1 MQEEKK
7 LFVRKATGLVREI
20 GVGTAVL
27 IAIANVVGLGWQ
39 KRVFQATGWSP
50 VGESTFLLGI
60 HPVVM
65 AFAITGIIVL
75 ISLYCFSMLAAAM
88 PRSGGGYI
96 FISRILN
103 PGLGFVA
110 TWLQFL
116 AVAVSYG
123 LIAVATMEAVWLFGG
138 LAGLSLPGW
147 ITSPVGLFFWG
158 VLVIIIFSG
167 LAFYG
172 IKMTGRLLQWLFWIP
187 AVILVIVYIL
197 FIIATPE
204 TMEAG
209 VKSLFGVNASAY
221 TQAAIDQGMADT
233 AAKNTY
239 WAAVGSA
246 ILAAYWAYI
255 GYAAASFVAG
265 EVKEAHKSLPR
276 AMFTSGLVIIGIYMT
291 ISSLMARAAMMAGKV
306 GDFSLMSAIGFLNF
320 GGGSF
325 EDAGLSG
332 IGGWMP
338 VIAAIS
344 AAGRGFG
351 PSFMLLLVLFAAL
364 WVANDIPP
372 FILTSSRMIFAM
384 AFDRLLP
391 EGLAKVNE
399 KWHSP
404 VNAIIFVSLA
414 ALFGCAAEA
423 DLFGKGGIYLGEF
436 IHAIIN
442 PGGAIAAT
450 DLWDI
455 LFFLVVVIAAFYFP
469 IRKADIFERSPF
481 RASKLTTQ
489 IIAALA
495 IIGNLIAFYVV
506 AFDPHGW
513 NLRGIKNWATAAP
526 FAFSV
531 FLILLGLGIYYYY
544 SNKAKRTGIELT
556 TIFTEIPPD

>member
-27 IAIANVVGLGWQ
+27 IAICNVVGLGWQ
-39 KRVFQATGWSP
+39 KRVFQATGWTP
-50 VGESTFLLGI
+50 VGESKFLLGI

-65 AFAITGIIVL
+65 AFAITGIIILV
-75 ISLYCFSMLAAAM
+75 SLYCFSMLSAAM

-96 FISRILN
+96 HISRILN
-103 PGLGFVA
+103 PGLGFIA

-116 AVAVSYG
+116 AVSVSYG
-123 LIAVATMEAVWLFGG
+123 LIAVATLEAVWLFGG
-138 LAGLSLPGW
+138 LAGISLPAW
-147 ITSPVGLFFWG
+147 LTSPYGLFFSG
-158 VLVIIIFSG
+158 VLILIIFSS
-167 LAFYG
+167 LAFFG
-172 IKMTGRLLQWLFWIP
+172 IKMTGKLLQWLFWVP
-187 AVILVIVYIL
+187 AVILLIVYIL
-197 FIIATPE
+197 FIVATP
-204 TMEAG
+204 TAMEAG
-209 VKSLFGVNASAY
+209 VKNLFGASASAY
-221 TQAAIDQGMADT
+221 TQAAIDQGMADI

-239 WAAVGSA
+239 WSAVGSA

-291 ISSLMARAAMMAGKV
+291 ISSLMARAAMMAGKI

-325 EDAGLSG
+325 ADAGLSG

-338 VIAAIS
+338 IVAGIS
-344 AAGRGFG
+344 ASGLGLPRA
-351 PSFMLLLVLFAAL
+351 FMFLLVIFAAF

-372 FILTSSRMIFAM
+372 FILTTSRMIFAM

-404 VNAIIFVSLA
+404 VNAIIFVSLVS
-414 ALFGCAAEA
+414 LFGCAAEA
-423 DLFGKGGIYLGEF
+423 DLFGKSGIYLGEF
-436 IHAIIN
+436 IHRIIN

-455 LFFLVVVIAAFYFP
+455 IFFLIVVIAAFYFP
-469 IRKADIFERSPF
+469 IKKPDIFERSPF

-489 IIAALA
+489 IIAAIA

-506 AFDPHGW
+506 AADPHGW
-513 NLRGIKNWATAAP
+513 NLFGITDWASAMP
-526 FAFSV
+526 FLFSV
-531 FLILLGLGIYYYY
+531 FLILVGLGIYLYY
-544 SNKAKRTGIELT
+544 SNIAKRTGVDLT

>member
-7 LFVRKATGLVREI
+7 LFTRKATGLVREI

-39 KRVFQATGWSP
+39 KRVFQATGWAP
-50 VGESTFLLGI
+50 VGESTFLFGI

-65 AFAITGIIVL
+65 AFAVTGIIILV
-75 ISLYCFSMLAAAM
+75 SLYCFSMLSAAM

-103 PGLGFVA
+103 PALGFVA
-110 TWLQFL
+110 TWLQFM

-123 LIAVATMEAVWLFGG
+123 LIAVATMEAVWLFAG
-138 LAGLSLPGW
+138 LAGVTLPGW
-147 ITSPVGLFFWG
+147 LTSPVGLFLWG
-158 VLVIIIFSG
+158 VLILVIFSG
-167 LAFYG
+167 IAFYG
-172 IKMTGRLLQWLFWIP
+172 IKLTGRLLQWLFWIP
-187 AVILVIVYIL
+187 AFILVIVYIL
-197 FIIATPE
+197 FIVATPG

-209 VKSLFGVNASAY
+209 VQSLFGSNASAY

-233 AAKNTY
+233 AAGNTY
-239 WAAVGSA
+239 WGAVGTA
-246 ILAAYWAYI
+246 MLAAYWAYI

-265 EVKEAHKSLPR
+265 EVKEAHKSLPK

-291 ISSLMARAAMMAGKV
+291 ISTLMARAAMLAGKV
-306 GDFSLMSAIGFLNF
+306 GDFSLMSAIGYLNF

-325 EDAGLSG
+325 ADAGLAK

-338 VIAAIS
+338 VVAAIS

-351 PSFMLLLVLFAAL
+351 PAFMWILILFAAL

-384 AFDRLLP
+384 AFDRVLP
-391 EGLAKVNE
+391 DKLAKVNE

-404 VNAIIFVSLA
+404 VNAIIFVSLVA
-414 ALFGCAAEA
+414 IFGCAAEA
-423 DLFGKGGIYLGEF
+423 DLFGKSGIYLGEF
-436 IHAIIN
+436 IHSIIN

-450 DLWDI
+450 DIWDAI
-455 LFFLVVVIAAFYFP
+455 FFLIVCTAAFYFP
-469 IRKADIFERSPF
+469 IKKPDIFERSPF
-481 RASKLTTQ
+481 RASKTTTQ

-495 IIGNLIAFYVV
+495 IIGNFIALWVFATNEHAWNLLKIDSLRAAMPFLFTIFLIA
-506 AFDPHGW
+506 
-513 NLRGIKNWATAAP
+513 
-526 FAFSV
+526 
-531 FLILLGLGIYYYY
+531 LGLGIYLYY
-544 SNKAKRTGIELT
+544 SNKAKATGVELT